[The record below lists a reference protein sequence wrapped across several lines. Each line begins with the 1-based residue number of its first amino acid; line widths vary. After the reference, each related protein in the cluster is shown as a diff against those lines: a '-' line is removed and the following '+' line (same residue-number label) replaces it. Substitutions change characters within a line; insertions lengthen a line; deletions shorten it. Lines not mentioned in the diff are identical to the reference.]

1 MTESSAPLSI
11 DIVSDVVCPWCYVGK
26 RHLERALEDFGAP
39 VEIRWRPYQLDPTI
53 PPEGYDRHA
62 YMMKKFGDTG
72 RLADIHDR
80 LEMLGRTN
88 GIDFAF
94 PGIKR
99 SPNTMDAHRL
109 IRWSAEI
116 GAQDSVVTALF
127 RAYFEQGRDIG
138 DASELAAI
146 SGEVGLDPDVIT
158 ARLSTDEDIDDIRGE
173 IAEAQRIG
181 VQGVPFFI
189 LNRRLGVSGAQPP
202 EMLTDAIRQ
211 AMRPA

>member
-1 MTESSAPLSI
+1 MTEAPALLSI

-26 RHLERALEDFGAP
+26 RHLERALADFGAP

-53 PPEGYDRHA
+53 PPEGYDRHV
-62 YMMKKFGDTG
+62 YMTKKFGDTG

-80 LEMLGRTN
+80 LETLGRTN

-94 PGIKR
+94 PAIKR

-109 IRWSAEI
+109 IRWAAESD
-116 GAQDSVVTALF
+116 AQDAVVTTLF

-146 SGEVGLDPDVIT
+146 AGEVGLEPTVIA